1 MKEEIT
7 PYIHHAQYYET
18 DRMGIIHHSNY
29 IRWMEEARIDFLSK
43 IGYSYSRMEN
53 EGITSPVISV
63 SCEYKSTVRFGE
75 AVEIKTSL
83 TEYNGVKMK
92 LRYVMTNLTDGKI
105 CTLAESTHCFLE
117 SDGKVA
123 ILKRSRPEIHKILS
137 GNIVPVKHT

>member
-43 IGYSYSRMEN
+43 IGYSYNRMEN

-63 SCEYKSTVRFGE
+63 SCEYKSTVRFGD

-105 CTLAESTHCFLE
+105 CTLAESTHL
-117 SDGKVA
+117 
-123 ILKRSRPEIHKILS
+123 LS
-137 GNIVPVKHT
+137 